1 MDKPTRAPG
10 NETCAGSVTSKSNR
24 FKTAIHHLM
33 RKARSRTGKKL
44 DEPGTEQDLWNHI
57 GFHRISGAYLFGYI
71 LALGEA
77 LIGILLVGAVLPVF
91 LPYPEITGYKNAAA
105 AFVGFW
111 YGLFDLNLGGGGG
124 FSDGVMRFIGQ
135 YSSSNP
141 RRAISYVQFYL
152 WFQMFTGLL
161 QVTMFS
167 IIGFVYLVH
176 TSLAYLTW
184 FIIADMMVQYPGMLM
199 IMTASLKAFQRGDK
213 LGILVWL
220 QNTIFQGSVNVVCLV
235 IGKAWG
241 NSDTRV
247 GELMGIVVFY
257 ILSMYLDDWINLALG
272 SYFFNQVLK
281 DRGVTEGV
289 RAVFRPAFDRRIIKE
304 CLTFTGKQWIGNQ
317 VLGLFGYLVGLYII
331 VTMPSFAAW
340 SGMLMIPAFL
350 GHLVSHQSAMAG
362 LSSPAIS
369 EAYNNGKM
377 EYTNHVLKSVIKW
390 YCIVTFYMFTSM
402 VIISPRVIMTVI
414 DVFPALQNYRAGI
427 VMIPVV
433 LVVDMTGPLRGFWS
447 TIFIAS
453 NRPMPPIYLNFI
465 FTLPGYALKFL
476 FIWSCLV
483 AGAMPV
489 WTLLM
494 VPDAINGCLQ
504 ALAGY
509 LWIQKRVIK
518 IQYRKMLYQGI
529 IAPVL
534 ACACYAGVLVLF
546 TYVAWPAIEALLAL
560 AIGTTAS
567 MIAMAVAVLLG
578 MIFIF
583 PGIFY
588 CPFLALLGSWDD
600 YTLEELR
607 KSIELS
613 GPSKWAMRWMFKI
626 TCFFVAKCKWRNVHP
641 ISNYERVE
649 HEMKELVSSA

>member
-1 MDKPTRAPG
+1 MDEDKADGTVAGTKPAP
-10 NETCAGSVTSKSNR
+10 
-24 FKTAIHHLM
+24 
-33 RKARSRTGKKL
+33 RKFRLSLKLKGKESGKK
-44 DEPGTEQDLWNHI
+44 EDLWNRV
-57 GFHRISGAYLFGYI
+57 GFHRITGAYLYGYI

-77 LIGILLVGAVLPVF
+77 LLGLVLVGAILPIF
-91 LPYPEITGYKNAAA
+91 LPYPEITGYKNAAG

-135 YSSSNP
+135 YSSSDP
-141 RRAISYVQFYL
+141 RRSIKYIQFYL
-152 WFQMFTGLL
+152 YFQMFTGLI

-167 IIGFVYLVH
+167 LIGFIYLVH
-176 TSLAYLTW
+176 TNVAYLVW
-184 FIIADMMVQYPGMLM
+184 FIIADMMVQFPGMLM
-199 IMTASLKAFQRGDK
+199 IMSASLKAFQRGDK

-220 QNTIFQGSVNVVCLV
+220 QNTVFQGTVNIVCLI
-235 IGKAWG
+235 IGKNWG
-241 NSDTRV
+241 ASDPRI
-247 GELMGIVVFY
+247 GELMGITVFY
-257 ILSMYLDDWINLALG
+257 ILSMYIDDWINLALG

-289 RAVFRPAFDRRIIKE
+289 ALVFRPNFDRRIIRE

-317 VLGLFGYLVGLYII
+317 ILGLFGYFVRLYII
-331 VTMPSFAAW
+331 VSMPSFAAW

-350 GHLVSHQSAMAG
+350 GHLVSHQSSMMG
-362 LSSPAIS
+362 LASPAIS

-377 EYTNHVLKSVIKW
+377 EYTNHVLKNVFKW

-414 DVFPALQNYRAGI
+414 QAFPALQNYQLGI
-427 VMIPVV
+427 IMIPVV

-447 TIFIAS
+447 TIFVAS
-453 NRPMPPIYLNFI
+453 NRPMPPIYLSFI

-476 FIWSCLV
+476 FIWLCLNV
-483 AGAMPV
+483 GALPV

-494 VPDAINGCLQ
+494 VPDCITGMLQ
-504 ALAGY
+504 AFAGY
-509 LWIQKRVIK
+509 VWIQKRVIK
-518 IQYRKMLYQGI
+518 IQYRKMLYQGL

-534 ACACYAGVLVLF
+534 ACACYAGVLVVF
-546 TYVAWPAIEALLAL
+546 SYTAWPALEAGLTL

-567 MIAMAVAVLLG
+567 LIATAMIVLLG

-583 PGIFY
+583 PGIFF
-588 CPFLALLGSWDD
+588 CPFLALLGGWDD

-626 TCFFVAKCKWRNVHP
+626 TAFFVAKCKWRNKHP
-641 ISNYERVE
+641 LSDYEQVE
-649 HEMKELVSSA
+649 REMHELAFKT